1 MTAMAN
7 PTRTGRPPRRGAGL
21 ASGFTAGFTYISLV
35 IMLAIMALVCATTVK
50 LGAVMQ
56 RSAAERELLSIGA
69 QFSDALQSYAK
80 ATPPGQPTQP
90 PSLKELLLDP
100 RFPAVRRHLRKIF
113 VDPMTGKAEW
123 GISYVAGTTGVV
135 AVYSLSTAKPVKI
148 GNFPARFQG
157 FEGKQR
163 ISDWKFVSSGDAQPL
178 AGQPGAKPPQPGQP
192 GTPPLPGAPPPAGAE
207 PAAPPAMPAEPAP
220 EPPAE
225 PPATPPA
232 EPPAEPAEP
241 APPPDDAKPD
251 PDPPPEQQ
259 R

>member
-1 MTAMAN
+1 MTATAN
-7 PTRTGRPPRRGAGL
+7 PTRTGRPPRRGAGF
-21 ASGFTAGFTYISLV
+21 SSGFTYISLV

-56 RSAAERELLSIGA
+56 RSAAERELLNIGA

-163 ISDWKFVSSGDAQPL
+163 ISDWKFVSAGDAQPL
-178 AGQPGAKPPQPGQP
+178 PGQPGAKPPQPGQP
-192 GTPPLPGAPPPAGAE
+192 GTPPLPGATPPAGAE
-207 PAAPPAMPAEPAP
+207 PGAPPSMPAEPAP

-225 PPATPPA
+225 P
-232 EPPAEPAEP
+232 AEPAEP
-241 APPPDDAKPD
+241 PPRPDDTKPD

>member
-1 MTAMAN
+1 MAS
-7 PTRTGRPPRRGAGL
+7 PTRTGRPAGRRR
-21 ASGFTAGFTYISLV
+21 AGFTYISLIILV
-35 IMLAIMALVCATTVK
+35 AIIGLVGATAVK

-56 RSAAERELLSIGA
+56 RSAAERELLNIGA

-123 GISYVAGTTGVV
+123 GISYAAGTTGVV
-135 AVYSLSTAKPVKI
+135 AVYSLSDAKPVKI

-163 ISDWKFVSSGDAQPL
+163 IADWKFVSAGDAQPL
-178 AGQPGAKPPQPGQP
+178 PGQP
-192 GTPPLPGAPPPAGAE
+192 PTSQPRPGQPPLPGQPPSGAVAGAG
-207 PAAPPAMPAEPAP
+207 APPADA
-220 EPPAE
+220 
-225 PPATPPA
+225 
-232 EPPAEPAEP
+232 PAEPAEP
-241 APPPDDAKPD
+241 AEPPAPPEPATRPEPPAEEAKADETKPD
-251 PDPPPEQQ
+251 PDPPPEPQK
-259 R
+259 

>member
-1 MTAMAN
+1 MTAMASH
-7 PTRTGRPPRRGAGL
+7 TRTGRGRGRQGR
-21 ASGFTAGFTYISLV
+21 AGFTYISLIILV
-35 IMLAIMALVCATTVK
+35 AIIGLVGATAIK

-56 RSAAERELLSIGA
+56 RSAAERELLNIGA

-123 GISYVAGTTGVV
+123 GITYVAGTTGVV
-135 AVYSLSTAKPVKI
+135 AVYSLSDAKPVKI

-163 ISDWKFVSSGDAQPL
+163 IADWKFVSAGDAQPL
-178 AGQPGAKPPQPGQP
+178 PGQPTTSKPQPGQQP
-192 GTPPLPGAPPPAGAE
+192 G
-207 PAAPPAMPAEPAP
+207 
-220 EPPAE
+220 
-225 PPATPPA
+225 
-232 EPPAEPAEP
+232 
-241 APPPDDAKPD
+241 
-251 PDPPPEQQ
+251 Q
-259 R
+259 

>member
-7 PTRTGRPPRRGAGL
+7 PTRTGRPPRRGAG
-21 ASGFTAGFTYISLV
+21 FTYISLV
-35 IMLAIMALVCATTVK
+35 IMLAIIALVCATTVK

-56 RSAAERELLSIGA
+56 RSAAERELLNIGA

-123 GISYVAGTTGVV
+123 GVSYVAGTTGVV
-135 AVYSLSTAKPVKI
+135 AVYSLSSAKPVKI

-163 ISDWKFVSSGDAQPL
+163 LSDWKFVSAGDAQPL
-178 AGQPGAKPPQPGQP
+178 PGQPGTKPPQPGQP
-192 GTPPLPGAPPPAGAE
+192 GQPPVPGAPPPAGSEPGAPPPMPAPPE
-207 PAAPPAMPAEPAP
+207 PAA

-225 PPATPPA
+225 PPAPPA

-241 APPPDDAKPD
+241 AGDTKPD

>member
-1 MTAMAN
+1 MTAMAS
-7 PTRTGRPPRRGAGL
+7 PTPTGSAPARRAG
-21 ASGFTAGFTYISLV
+21 GFTYISLIILV
-35 IMLAIMALVCATTVK
+35 AILGLVGATAVK
-50 LGAVMQ
+50 LGALMQ
-56 RSAAERELLSIGA
+56 RSAAERELLNIGA

-123 GISYVAGTTGVV
+123 GITYVAGTTGVV
-135 AVYSLSTAKPVKI
+135 AVYSLSTDKPVKI

-163 ISDWKFVSSGDAQPL
+163 IADWKFVSAGDAQPV
-178 AGQPGAKPPQPGQP
+178 AGQPQPNRPPQPGMPP
-192 GTPPLPGAPPPAGAE
+192 GTPPGTPVAPDPGAPAT
-207 PAAPPAMPAEPAP
+207 
-220 EPPAE
+220 
-225 PPATPPA
+225 PATPAPPP

-241 APPPDDAKPD
+241 AEAPAPPEPSTRPEPPADEARQDDAKPD
-251 PDPPPEQQ
+251 PDPPPEPQK
-259 R
+259 

>member
-1 MTAMAN
+1 MTAMAS
-7 PTRTGRPPRRGAGL
+7 PTRTGRPAGRRR
-21 ASGFTAGFTYISLV
+21 AGFTYISLIILV
-35 IMLAIMALVCATTVK
+35 AIIGLVGATAVK

-56 RSAAERELLSIGA
+56 RSAAERELLNIGA

-123 GISYVAGTTGVV
+123 GISYAAGTTGVV
-135 AVYSLSTAKPVKI
+135 AVYSLSDAKPVKI

-163 ISDWKFVSSGDAQPL
+163 IADWKFVSAGDAQPL
-178 AGQPGAKPPQPGQP
+178 PGQP
-192 GTPPLPGAPPPAGAE
+192 PTSQPRPGQPPLPGQPPSGAVAGAG
-207 PAAPPAMPAEPAP
+207 APPADA
-220 EPPAE
+220 
-225 PPATPPA
+225 
-232 EPPAEPAEP
+232 PAEPAEP
-241 APPPDDAKPD
+241 AEPPAPPEPATRPEPPAEEAKADETKPD
-251 PDPPPEQQ
+251 PDPPPEPQK
-259 R
+259 

>member
-1 MTAMAN
+1 
-7 PTRTGRPPRRGAGL
+7 
-21 ASGFTAGFTYISLV
+21 
-35 IMLAIMALVCATTVK
+35 MLAIMALVCATTVK

-163 ISDWKFVSSGDAQPL
+163 ISDWKFVSAGDAQPL

-192 GTPPLPGAPPPAGAE
+192 GTPPPAGAE
-207 PAAPPAMPAEPAP
+207 PGAPPAMPAEPAP

-225 PPATPPA
+225 PPATPPSEPPA
-232 EPPAEPAEP
+232 EPAEPHAEPAEPHAEPAEP
-241 APPPDDAKPD
+241 APPPDDAKQD
-251 PDPPPEQQ
+251 PDPPPERQ